1 VVVTSS
7 RPYLLRAMYEW
18 LVDNDLTPQLVINAD
33 LDGVVVPRQFVSD
46 GRIVLNVSP
55 GAVRG
60 LDLGNDWI
68 MFSARFSGSPF
79 DISVPLDAVLAVFAR
94 ENGAG
99 MSFREDGEAGSP
111 LPPEPPEPPDPTPG
125 RPQLKVVK

>member
-1 VVVTSS
+1 MTSS

-18 LVDNDLTPQLVINAD
+18 MLDNRLTPQIVVDAEG
-33 LDGVVVPRQFVSD
+33 DGVVVPRQFVAD

-60 LDLGNDWI
+60 LELGNERVV
-68 MFSARFSGSPF
+68 FNARFGGAPF
-79 DISVPLDAVLAVFAR
+79 DVSVPVRSVSAVFSR

-99 MSFREDGEAGSP
+99 MTFPDEADGPDSTP
-111 LPPEPPEPPDPTPG
+111 PPEDPRPG